1 MQHIGARPRLG
12 AQALIL
18 AFAAFMLVA
27 IGCTGAHAFPTEQAT
42 SISAS
47 PALPGSGADTFAAD
61 TFADAVGHAPP
72 SCIPGRNKVRVERNA
87 VPPSQAHLHHPPA
100 SGCTGL
106 FASARAEGT
115 ADQFSGRTP
124 AALTHL
130 DLGIV
135 RT

>member
-27 IGCTGAHAFPTEQAT
+27 IGCTGAHASPTEQAT

-61 TFADAVGHAPP
+61 TFAADAFADAVGQAPP
-72 SCIPGRNKVRVERNA
+72 SIDT
-87 VPPSQAHLHHPPA
+87 
-100 SGCTGL
+100 SGSWDRTDLDKG
-106 FASARAEGT
+106 
-115 ADQFSGRTP
+115 TP
-124 AALTHL
+124 APTL
-130 DLGIV
+130 
-135 RT
+135 R

>member
-1 MQHIGARPRLG
+1 MQHIGALPRLG
-12 AQALIL
+12 AQAIIL
-18 AFAAFMLVA
+18 AFVAFMLVA
-27 IGCTGAHAFPTEQAT
+27 IGCTGSHASPNEQAA

-47 PALPGSGADTFAAD
+47 PAFNSSGAG
-61 TFADAVGHAPP
+61 TFADAVGHALP

-87 VPPSQAHLHHPPA
+87 VPPSQAHLHHSPV

-106 FASARAEGT
+106 FAPARAEGT

-124 AALTHL
+124 TALTHL